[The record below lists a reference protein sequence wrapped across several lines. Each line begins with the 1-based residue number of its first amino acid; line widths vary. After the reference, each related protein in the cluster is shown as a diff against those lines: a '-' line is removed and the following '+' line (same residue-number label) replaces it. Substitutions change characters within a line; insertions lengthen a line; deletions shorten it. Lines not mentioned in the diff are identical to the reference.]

1 MLEQVGIK
9 WPESPKKAWQ
19 RRSRRDAHRDHR
31 VVKDETMVTVVQ
43 DNSGI
48 RTTRHRRFQTG
59 LRDIQAAASV
69 HKPTVTF
76 DRRKPSAPAASSA

>member
-48 RTTRHRRFQTG
+48 RTTRHAVFSRPGFG
-59 LRDIQAAASV
+59 
-69 HKPTVTF
+69 TF
-76 DRRKPSAPAASSA
+76 KRPHPYISRQ